1 MVLFWLFLVVHVLCT
16 PKNFLSIILV
26 FLLIKKKKKGTR
38 SVDTARDLG
47 CSFSCAAC
55 FCF

>member
-26 FLLIKKKKKGTR
+26 FLLIKKKKILVGGIDKDENTW
-38 SVDTARDLG
+38 
-47 CSFSCAAC
+47 
-55 FCF
+55 